1 MPLGRTGHAFRSH
14 FTPSPGGGPMNR
26 RTLVVAIA
34 FLFTAVLLAGWPVGS
49 PAQSKIVKIGLSLP
63 ITGADADGAD
73 AIMKGA
79 QMAVAEINAKV
90 GAGGYKLEAVVY
102 DSATPAAGQ
111 YDPAQAATN
120 YKKFIA
126 DSLVLAAIG
135 PVMSGEGKAISPIL
149 SEADMATITPS
160 STNPDITDPKFQSQY
175 RPKGKAVYF
184 RTVTTD
190 AFQGPN
196 MANYLFHAQKIK
208 SVYVLDDGGAFGV
221 GIADSFQKRAG
232 ELGVKI
238 LGRDRLDPKEA
249 DYKTILTKIK
259 GLNPDALYYG
269 GVMQAAA
276 KLAPQSY
283 EVMPKVI
290 KAGSDGVYDLSWP
303 KQSGKEAVDGW
314 FCSQASPELVTS
326 PKLEAWVS
334 KFKSSMKRD
343 PTNYAIT
350 SYNAVLVI
358 ADAVERTAAS
368 GKPMTRGTLRDAI
381 QATKLSSIQ
390 GPIAFDA
397 NGDILTRTVSIYQ
410 WRDGY
415 FNNDSATTEK

>member
-1 MPLGRTGHAFRSH
+1 
-14 FTPSPGGGPMNR
+14 MNR
-26 RTLVVAIA
+26 RALVSGAA
-34 FLFTAVLLAGWPVGS
+34 LLAVLALIAGSAGHLA
-49 PAQSKIVKIGLSLP
+49 AQGKVVKIGLSLP
-63 ITGADADGAD
+63 LTGADADGAD

-79 QMAVAEINAKV
+79 QMAIAEVNAKG
-90 GAGGYKLEAVVY
+90 GAGGYKLEAVVF

-120 YKKFIA
+120 YKKFVA
-126 DSLVLAAIG
+126 DNLVLAAVG
-135 PVMSGEGKAISPIL
+135 PVMSGEGKAISPIM
-149 SEADMATITPS
+149 SEAEMATITPS
-160 STNPDITDPKFQSQY
+160 STNPDITDPKFQAQY

-221 GIADSFQKRAG
+221 GIADSFQKRVG
-232 ELGVKI
+232 DLGVKI

-259 GLNPDALYYG
+259 GVNPDALYYG

-276 KLAPQSY
+276 KLAPQAY

-326 PKLEAWVS
+326 PKLEAWVT
-334 KFKSSMKRD
+334 KFKTTMKRE

-358 ADAVERTAAS
+358 ADAVQRSAAG
-368 GKPMTRGTLRDAI
+368 GKTPTRGMLRDAI
-381 QATKLSSIQ
+381 QATKLDSIQ

-410 WRDGY
+410 WRDGEIKY
-415 FNNDSATTEK
+415 VSVAPEK

>member
-1 MPLGRTGHAFRSH
+1 
-14 FTPSPGGGPMNR
+14 MNR
-26 RTLVVAIA
+26 RVFVAGIVLIVVAA
-34 FLFTAVLLAGWPVGS
+34 LLVGVPAGVTAQGKV
-49 PAQSKIVKIGLSLP
+49 VKIGLSLP

-79 QMAVAEINAKV
+79 QMAIAEVNAKGGV
-90 GAGGYKLEAVVY
+90 KGYKLEAVVY

-126 DSLVLAAIG
+126 DSLVMAAVG

-160 STNPDITDPKFQSQY
+160 STNPDITDPKMQSQY

-196 MANYLFHAQKIK
+196 MANYLFHQQKMK
-208 SVYVLDDGGAFGV
+208 SVYILDDGGAFGV
-221 GIADSFQKRAG
+221 GIADSFQKRAT
-232 ELGVKI
+232 ELGVKV

-259 GLNPDALYYG
+259 GVNPDALYYG

-276 KLAPQSY
+276 KLAPQGF
-283 EVMPKVI
+283 EVMPRVI

-303 KQSGKEAVDGW
+303 KQSGKEAVEGW
-314 FCSQASPELVTS
+314 FCSQASPELVTAS
-326 PKLEAWVS
+326 KLEAWVT
-334 KFKSSMKRD
+334 KFKNQMKRE

-350 SYNAVLVI
+350 AYDAVLVI
-358 ADAVERTAAS
+358 ADAVERTAAAN
-368 GKPMTRGTLRDAI
+368 KPMTRSNIRDAI

-390 GPIAFDA
+390 GPIAFDG
-397 NGDILTRTVSIYQ
+397 NGDILSRTVSIYQ
-410 WRDGY
+410 WRDGEIKY
-415 FNNDSATTEK
+415 VSVAPEK

>member
-1 MPLGRTGHAFRSH
+1 
-14 FTPSPGGGPMNR
+14 MNR
-26 RTLVVAIA
+26 RTL
-34 FLFTAVLLAGWPVGS
+34 LAGLALLSTAAILAGLPGGLT
-49 PAQSKIVKIGLSLP
+49 AQGKVVKIGLSLP
-63 ITGADADGAD
+63 LTGADADGAD
-73 AIMKGA
+73 AILKGA
-79 QMAVAEINAKV
+79 QMAIAEVNAKG
-90 GAGGYKLEAVVY
+90 GAAGYKLEGVVF

-126 DSLVLAAIG
+126 DALVVAAVG
-135 PVMSGEGKAISPIL
+135 PNMSGEGKAISPIL

-196 MANYLFHAQKIK
+196 MANYLVHVQKIK

-232 ELGVKI
+232 ELGVTV

-259 GLNPDALYYG
+259 GVNPDALYYG

-276 KLAPQSY
+276 KLAPQSF
-283 EVMPKVI
+283 EVMPKAI

-303 KQSGKEAVDGW
+303 KQSGNEAVEGW

-326 PKLEAWVS
+326 PKLEAWVT
-334 KFKSSMKRD
+334 KFRKDMKRE

-358 ADAVERTAAS
+358 ASAIERTAAA
-368 GKPMTRGTLRDAI
+368 GKPINRSTVRDSI
-381 QATKLSSIQ
+381 QATKLDSVQ

-410 WRDGY
+410 WRDGEIKY
-415 FNNDSATTEK
+415 VAVAPEK

>member
-1 MPLGRTGHAFRSH
+1 
-14 FTPSPGGGPMNR
+14 MNR
-26 RTLVVAIA
+26 RTVVTGIALLVVAA
-34 FLFTAVLLAGWPVGS
+34 LFAGLPGGAA
-49 PAQSKIVKIGLSLP
+49 AQGKVVKIGLSLP
-63 ITGADADGAD
+63 LTGADADGAD

-79 QMAVAEINAKV
+79 QMAIAEINAKGGV
-90 GAGGYKLEAVVY
+90 KGYKLEAVVY

-126 DSLVLAAIG
+126 DSLVMAAVG

-160 STNPDITDPKFQSQY
+160 STNPDITNPTMQAQY

-190 AFQGPN
+190 AYQGPN
-196 MANYLFHAQKIK
+196 MANYLFHAQKMK

-221 GIADSFQKRAG
+221 GIADSFQKRAT
-232 ELGVKI
+232 ELGVKV

-276 KLAPQSY
+276 KLAPQGF
-283 EVMPKVI
+283 EVMPRVI

-303 KQSGKEAVDGW
+303 KQSGKEAVEGW

-326 PKLEAWVS
+326 QKLEAWVT
-334 KFKSSMKRD
+334 KFKKDMKRD

-350 SYNAVLVI
+350 SYNAVLVV
-358 ADAVERTAAS
+358 ADAVERTAAAN
-368 GKPMTRGTLRDAI
+368 KPMTRSNLRDAI
-381 QATKLSSIQ
+381 QATKLGSIQ

-410 WRDGY
+410 WRDGEIKY
-415 FNNDSATTEK
+415 VGVAPEK

>member
-1 MPLGRTGHAFRSH
+1 
-14 FTPSPGGGPMNR
+14 MNR
-26 RTLVVAIA
+26 RTLVAGLALFCTVAIFA
-34 FLFTAVLLAGWPVGS
+34 GLPNGLTAQGKVA
-49 PAQSKIVKIGLSLP
+49 KIGLSLP
-63 ITGADADGAD
+63 LTGADADGAD
-73 AIMKGA
+73 AILKGA
-79 QMAVAEINAKV
+79 QMAIAEINAKG
-90 GAGGYKLEAVVY
+90 GAAGYKLEATVF

-126 DSLVLAAIG
+126 DSLVMAAVG
-135 PVMSGEGKAISPIL
+135 PNMSGEGKAISPIL

-190 AFQGPN
+190 AYQGPN

-221 GIADSFQKRAG
+221 GIADSFQKRVG
-232 ELGVKI
+232 DLGVKI

-276 KLAPQSY
+276 KLASQAY
-283 EVMPKVI
+283 EVLPKAI

-303 KQSGKEAVDGW
+303 KQSGKEAVEGW

-326 PKLEAWVS
+326 PKLEAWVT
-334 KFKSSMKRD
+334 KFKKDMKRE

-350 SYNAVLVI
+350 SYDAVLVI
-358 ADAVERTAAS
+358 ANAIERTAAS
-368 GKPMTRGTLRDAI
+368 GKPITRSSLRDAI
-381 QATKLSSIQ
+381 QATKLDSIQ
-390 GPIAFDA
+390 GPIAFDG

-410 WRDGY
+410 WRDGEIKY
-415 FNNDSATTEK
+415 VAVAPEK

>member
-1 MPLGRTGHAFRSH
+1 
-14 FTPSPGGGPMNR
+14 MNR
-26 RTLVVAIA
+26 RALVIAVVLVALVGMLA
-34 FLFTAVLLAGWPVGS
+34 SLPAGVTAQGKV
-49 PAQSKIVKIGLSLP
+49 VKIGLSLP
-63 ITGADADGAD
+63 LTGSDADGAD
-73 AIMKGA
+73 AILKGA
-79 QMAVAEINAKV
+79 QMAIAEVNAKGGV
-90 GAGGYKLEAVVY
+90 KGYKLEAVVF

-120 YKKFIA
+120 YKKFVA
-126 DSLVLAAIG
+126 DALVMAAVG
-135 PVMSGEGKAISPIL
+135 PVMSGEGKAISPIM

-160 STNPDITDPKFQSQY
+160 STNPDITDPKFQTQY

-196 MANYLFHAQKIK
+196 MANYLVHAQKIK
-208 SVYVLDDGGAFGV
+208 SVFVLDDGGAFGV
-221 GIADSFQKRAG
+221 GIADSFQKRVG

-326 PKLEAWVS
+326 PKLEAWVT
-334 KFKSSMKRD
+334 KFKSTMKRD

-350 SYNAVLVI
+350 SYNAVLVV
-358 ADAVERTAAS
+358 ADALERTAAS
-368 GKPMTRGTLRDAI
+368 GKPVTRTNLRDAI

-390 GPIAFDA
+390 GPIAFDP

-410 WRDGY
+410 WRDGEIKY
-415 FNNDSATTEK
+415 VSVAPEK

>member
-1 MPLGRTGHAFRSH
+1 
-14 FTPSPGGGPMNR
+14 MNR
-26 RTLVVAIA
+26 RILVAGTALLALVVM
-34 FLFTAVLLAGWPVGS
+34 LTGLPGGLR
-49 PAQSKIVKIGLSLP
+49 AQGKVVKIGLSLP
-63 ITGADADGAD
+63 VTGADADGAD
-73 AIMKGA
+73 AILKGA
-79 QMAVAEINAKV
+79 QMAITEINARGGV
-90 GAGGYKLEAVVY
+90 AGYKLEAVVF

-120 YKKFIA
+120 YKKFVA
-126 DSLVLAAIG
+126 DSLVMAAVG

-160 STNPDITDPKFQSQY
+160 STNPDITDPKLQAQY

-196 MANYLFHAQKIK
+196 MANYLVHAQKIK
-208 SVYVLDDGGAFGV
+208 SGFGLDDGGAFGV

-276 KLAPQSY
+276 KLAPQSF
-283 EVMPKVI
+283 EVMPRVI
-290 KAGSDGVYDLSWP
+290 KAGSGGGYDLPWP
-303 KQSGKEAVDGW
+303 EQAGQGGGHGRV
-314 FCSQASPELVTS
+314 CSPAPPGL
-326 PKLEAWVS
+326 
-334 KFKSSMKRD
+334 
-343 PTNYAIT
+343 
-350 SYNAVLVI
+350 
-358 ADAVERTAAS
+358 
-368 GKPMTRGTLRDAI
+368 G
-381 QATKLSSIQ
+381 
-390 GPIAFDA
+390 
-397 NGDILTRTVSIYQ
+397 
-410 WRDGY
+410 
-415 FNNDSATTEK
+415 

>member
-1 MPLGRTGHAFRSH
+1 
-14 FTPSPGGGPMNR
+14 MNR
-26 RTLVVAIA
+26 RTLLAAIA
-34 FLFTAVLLAGWPVGS
+34 VLATASLLLAWPES
-49 PAQSKIVKIGLSLP
+49 LIAQAKVIKIGLSLP
-63 ITGADADGAD
+63 LTGADADGAD
-73 AIMKGA
+73 AMLKGA
-79 QMAVAEINAKV
+79 QMAIAEINAKG
-90 GAGGYKLEAVVY
+90 GAAGYKLETTVY

-120 YKKFIA
+120 YRKFIA
-126 DSLVLAAIG
+126 DNVVLAAVG
-135 PVMSGEGKAISPIL
+135 PVMSGEGKAISPLL

-160 STNPDITDPKFQSQY
+160 STNPDITDPKFQAQY

-190 AFQGPN
+190 AYQGPN
-196 MANYLFHAQKIK
+196 MANYLFHQHKVK

-221 GIADSFQKRAG
+221 GIADSFQRRAQ

-259 GLNPDALYYG
+259 GSSPDALYYG

-276 KLAPQSY
+276 KLAPQSH
-283 EVMPKVI
+283 EVIPRVI

-303 KQSGKEAVDGW
+303 KQSGKEAIEGW

-326 PKLEAWVS
+326 PKLEAWVT
-334 KFKSSMKRD
+334 KFKQEMKRD

-350 SYNAVLVI
+350 AYDAVYVI
-358 ADAVERTAAS
+358 ADAVERTAKG
-368 GKPMTRGTLRDAI
+368 GKPLSRSTLRDAI
-381 QATKLSSIQ
+381 QATKMSSIQ

-397 NGDILTRTVSIYQ
+397 NGDILTRIVSIYQ
-410 WRDGY
+410 WRDGEIKY
-415 FNNDSATTEK
+415 VGVAPEK

>member
-1 MPLGRTGHAFRSH
+1 MKRHRLTVG
-14 FTPSPGGGPMNR
+14 
-26 RTLVVAIA
+26 IA
-34 FLFTAVLLAGWPVGS
+34 LLCIAMTVIGFAPQLA
-49 PAQSKIVKIGLSLP
+49 AQAKVIKIGLSLP
-63 ITGADADGAD
+63 LTGADADGAD
-73 AIMKGA
+73 AILKGA
-79 QMAVAEINAKV
+79 QMAIAEINAKG
-90 GAGGYKLEAVVY
+90 GAGGYKFEALVF

-120 YKKFIA
+120 YKKFVG
-126 DSLVLAAIG
+126 DSLVLAAVG

-190 AFQGPN
+190 AYQGPN
-196 MANYLFHAQKIK
+196 MANYLFHNQKMK
-208 SVYVLDDGGAFGV
+208 SVYILDDGGAFGV

-276 KLAPQSY
+276 KLAPQAY

-303 KQSGKEAVDGW
+303 KQSGKEAVEGW

-326 PKLEAWVS
+326 PKVEAWVT
-334 KFKSSMKRD
+334 KFKKDMKRD

-358 ADAVERTAAS
+358 ADAVQRAAPKKPLTRTN
-368 GKPMTRGTLRDAI
+368 LRDAI
-381 QATKLSSIQ
+381 QETKLGSIQ

-397 NGDILTRTVSIYQ
+397 NGDILTKTVSIYQ
-410 WRDGY
+410 WRDGEIKY
-415 FNNDSATTEK
+415 VGVAPEK

>member
-1 MPLGRTGHAFRSH
+1 
-14 FTPSPGGGPMNR
+14 MNR
-26 RTLVVAIA
+26 RALVSGAA
-34 FLFTAVLLAGWPVGS
+34 LLAVLALIAGSAGHLA
-49 PAQSKIVKIGLSLP
+49 AQGKVVKIGLSLP
-63 ITGADADGAD
+63 LTGSDADGAD

-79 QMAVAEINAKV
+79 QMAIAEVNAKG
-90 GAGGYKLEAVVY
+90 GAGGYKLEAVVF

-120 YKKFIA
+120 YKKFVA
-126 DSLVLAAIG
+126 DNLVLAAVG
-135 PVMSGEGKAISPIL
+135 PVMSGEGKAISPIM
-149 SEADMATITPS
+149 SEAEMATITPS
-160 STNPDITDPKFQSQY
+160 STNPDITDPKFQAQY

-221 GIADSFQKRAG
+221 GIADSFQKRVG
-232 ELGVKI
+232 DLGVKI

-259 GLNPDALYYG
+259 GVNPDALYYG

-276 KLAPQSY
+276 KLAPQAY

-326 PKLEAWVS
+326 PKLEAWVT
-334 KFKSSMKRD
+334 KFKTTMKRE

-358 ADAVERTAAS
+358 ADAVQRSAAG
-368 GKPMTRGTLRDAI
+368 GKTPTRGMLRDAI
-381 QATKLSSIQ
+381 QATKLDSIQ

-410 WRDGY
+410 WREGEIKY
-415 FNNDSATTEK
+415 VSVAPEK

>member
-1 MPLGRTGHAFRSH
+1 
-14 FTPSPGGGPMNR
+14 MNR
-26 RTLVVAIA
+26 RALVIAVVLVALVGMLA
-34 FLFTAVLLAGWPVGS
+34 SLPAGVTAQGKV
-49 PAQSKIVKIGLSLP
+49 VKIGLSLP
-63 ITGADADGAD
+63 LTGSDADGAD
-73 AIMKGA
+73 AILKGA
-79 QMAVAEINAKV
+79 QMAIAEVNAKGGV
-90 GAGGYKLEAVVY
+90 KGYKLEAVVF

-120 YKKFIA
+120 YKKFVA
-126 DSLVLAAIG
+126 DALVMAAVG
-135 PVMSGEGKAISPIL
+135 PVMSGEGKAISPIM

-160 STNPDITDPKFQSQY
+160 STNPDITDPKFQTQY

-196 MANYLFHAQKIK
+196 MANYLVHAQKIK
-208 SVYVLDDGGAFGV
+208 SVFVLDDGGAFGV
-221 GIADSFQKRAG
+221 GIADSFQKRVG

-303 KQSGKEAVDGW
+303 KQSGKVAVDGW

-326 PKLEAWVS
+326 PKLEAWVT
-334 KFKSSMKRD
+334 KFKSTMKRD

-350 SYNAVLVI
+350 SYNAVLVV
-358 ADAVERTAAS
+358 ADALERTAAS
-368 GKPMTRGTLRDAI
+368 GKPVTRTNLRDAI

-390 GPIAFDA
+390 GPIAFDP

-410 WRDGY
+410 WRDGEIKY
-415 FNNDSATTEK
+415 VSVAPEK

>member
-1 MPLGRTGHAFRSH
+1 MKRRVVIAGIALLGLVSMLASLPTGS
-14 FTPSPGGGPMNR
+14 
-26 RTLVVAIA
+26 
-34 FLFTAVLLAGWPVGS
+34 TAQGKV
-49 PAQSKIVKIGLSLP
+49 VKIGLSLP
-63 ITGADADGAD
+63 LTGADADGAD
-73 AIMKGA
+73 AILKGA
-79 QMAVAEINAKV
+79 QMAIAEINAKG
-90 GAGGYKLEAVVY
+90 GAGGYKLEAVVF

-126 DSLVLAAIG
+126 DSLVMAAVG
-135 PVMSGEGKAISPIL
+135 PNMSGEGKAISPIL

-190 AFQGPN
+190 AYQGPN

-221 GIADSFQKRAG
+221 GIADSFQKRAE
-232 ELGVKI
+232 ELGVKV

-259 GLNPDALYYG
+259 GTNPDALYYG

-276 KLAPQSY
+276 KLATQGY
-283 EVMPKVI
+283 EVMPRVI

-303 KQSGKEAVDGW
+303 KQSGKESVEGW
-314 FCSQASPELVTS
+314 FCSQASPELVTAS
-326 PKLEAWVS
+326 KLEAWVT
-334 KFKSSMKRD
+334 KFKSDMKRE

-350 SYNAVLVI
+350 SYDAVLVI
-358 ADAVERTAAS
+358 ADAIGRTAAAN
-368 GKPMTRGTLRDAI
+368 KPITRTNLRDAI
-381 QATKLSSIQ
+381 QATKMSSIQ

-410 WRDGY
+410 WRDGEIKY
-415 FNNDSATTEK
+415 VGVAPEK

>member
-1 MPLGRTGHAFRSH
+1 
-14 FTPSPGGGPMNR
+14 MNR
-26 RTLVVAIA
+26 RVLVAGI
-34 FLFTAVLLAGWPVGS
+34 AVLALATMLGLPGDLG
-49 PAQSKIVKIGLSLP
+49 AQGKVVKIGLSLP
-63 ITGADADGAD
+63 LTGADADGAD

-79 QMAVAEINAKV
+79 QMAIAEINAKK
-90 GAGGYKLEAVVY
+90 GAGDYTLEAVVF

-126 DSLVLAAIG
+126 DSLVMAAVG

-190 AFQGPN
+190 AYQGPN
-196 MANYLFHAQKIK
+196 MANYLFHAQKVK
-208 SVYVLDDGGAFGV
+208 SVYILDDGGAFGV

-232 ELGVKI
+232 ELGVKV

-259 GLNPDALYYG
+259 GTNPDGLYYG

-276 KLAPQSY
+276 KLATQAY
-283 EVMPKVI
+283 EVMPRVV

-303 KQSGKEAVDGW
+303 KQSGKEAVEGW

-326 PKLEAWVS
+326 QKLEAWVT
-334 KFKSSMKRD
+334 KFKSQMKRD

-350 SYNAVLVI
+350 AYDAVYVI
-358 ADAVERTAAS
+358 ADAVSRTAAAN
-368 GKPMTRGTLRDAI
+368 KPITRANLRDAI
-381 QATKLSSIQ
+381 QATKLGSLQ

-397 NGDILTRTVSIYQ
+397 NGDILTRIVSIYQ
-410 WRDGY
+410 WRDGEIKY
-415 FNNDSATTEK
+415 VGVAPEK

>member
-1 MPLGRTGHAFRSH
+1 
-14 FTPSPGGGPMNR
+14 MNR
-26 RTLVVAIA
+26 RAVVSGAA
-34 FLFTAVLLAGWPVGS
+34 LLAVLALIAGSAGHLA
-49 PAQSKIVKIGLSLP
+49 AQGKVVKIGLSLP
-63 ITGADADGAD
+63 LTGSDADGAD

-79 QMAVAEINAKV
+79 QMAIAEVNAKG
-90 GAGGYKLEAVVY
+90 GAGGYKLEAVVF

-120 YKKFIA
+120 YKKFVA
-126 DSLVLAAIG
+126 DNLVLAAVG
-135 PVMSGEGKAISPIL
+135 PVMSGEGKAISPIM
-149 SEADMATITPS
+149 SEAEMATITPS
-160 STNPDITDPKFQSQY
+160 STNPDITDPKFQAQY

-221 GIADSFQKRAG
+221 GIADSFQKRVG
-232 ELGVKI
+232 DLGVKI

-259 GLNPDALYYG
+259 GANPDALYYG

-276 KLAPQSY
+276 KLAPQAY

-326 PKLEAWVS
+326 PKLEAWVT
-334 KFKSSMKRD
+334 KFKTTMKRE

-358 ADAVERTAAS
+358 ADAVQRSAAG
-368 GKPMTRGTLRDAI
+368 GKTPTRGMLRDAI
-381 QATKLSSIQ
+381 QATKLDSIQ

-410 WRDGY
+410 WREGEIKY
-415 FNNDSATTEK
+415 VSVAPEK

>member
-1 MPLGRTGHAFRSH
+1 
-14 FTPSPGGGPMNR
+14 MNR
-26 RTLVVAIA
+26 RALVIGVVLVALVGMLA
-34 FLFTAVLLAGWPVGS
+34 SLPAGVTAQGKV
-49 PAQSKIVKIGLSLP
+49 VKIGLSLP
-63 ITGADADGAD
+63 LTGSDADGAD
-73 AIMKGA
+73 AILKGA
-79 QMAVAEINAKV
+79 QMAIAEVNAKGGV
-90 GAGGYKLEAVVY
+90 KGYKLEAVVF

-120 YKKFIA
+120 YKKFVA
-126 DSLVLAAIG
+126 DALVMAAVG
-135 PVMSGEGKAISPIL
+135 PVMSGEGKAISPIM

-160 STNPDITDPKFQSQY
+160 STNPDITDPKFQTQY

-196 MANYLFHAQKIK
+196 MANYLVHAQKIK
-208 SVYVLDDGGAFGV
+208 SVFVLDDGGAFGV
-221 GIADSFQKRAG
+221 GIADSFQKRVG

-326 PKLEAWVS
+326 PKLEAWVT
-334 KFKSSMKRD
+334 KFKSTMKRD

-350 SYNAVLVI
+350 SYNAVLVV
-358 ADAVERTAAS
+358 ADALERTAAS
-368 GKPMTRGTLRDAI
+368 GKPVTRTNLRDAI

-390 GPIAFDA
+390 GPIAFDS

-410 WRDGY
+410 WRDGEIKY
-415 FNNDSATTEK
+415 VSVAPEK

>member
-1 MPLGRTGHAFRSH
+1 VVTGIAL
-14 FTPSPGGGPMNR
+14 
-26 RTLVVAIA
+26 LVVAA
-34 FLFTAVLLAGWPVGS
+34 LFAGLPGGAA
-49 PAQSKIVKIGLSLP
+49 AQGKVVKIGLSLP
-63 ITGADADGAD
+63 LTGADADGAD

-79 QMAVAEINAKV
+79 QMAIAEINAKGGV
-90 GAGGYKLEAVVY
+90 KGYKLEAVVY

-126 DSLVLAAIG
+126 DSLVMAAVG

-160 STNPDITDPKFQSQY
+160 STNPDITNPTMQAQY

-190 AFQGPN
+190 AYQGPN
-196 MANYLFHAQKIK
+196 MANYLFHAQKMK

-221 GIADSFQKRAG
+221 GIADSFQKRAT
-232 ELGVKI
+232 ELGVKV

-276 KLAPQSY
+276 KLAPQGF
-283 EVMPKVI
+283 EVMPRVI

-303 KQSGKEAVDGW
+303 KQSGKEAVEGW

-326 PKLEAWVS
+326 QKLEAWVT
-334 KFKSSMKRD
+334 KFKKDMKRD

-350 SYNAVLVI
+350 SYNAVLVV
-358 ADAVERTAAS
+358 ADAVERTAAAN
-368 GKPMTRGTLRDAI
+368 KPMTRSNLRDAI
-381 QATKLSSIQ
+381 QATKLGSIQ

-410 WRDGY
+410 WRDGEIKY
-415 FNNDSATTEK
+415 VGVAPEK